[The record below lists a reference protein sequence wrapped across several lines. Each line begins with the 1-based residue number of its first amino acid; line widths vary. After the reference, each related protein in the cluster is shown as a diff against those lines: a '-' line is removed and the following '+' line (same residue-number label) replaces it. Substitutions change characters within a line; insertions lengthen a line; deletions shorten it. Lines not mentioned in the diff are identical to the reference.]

1 MATGSAEERYLKL
14 QNAAHTLLRC
24 GSEFEEK
31 CEREQYDMG
40 QRLRLAGKVAED
52 GNKIVADL
60 GSLVGGMS
68 YALKEC
74 GVRAVSTEL
83 GKKNCKRIRARG
95 INDDVVWCNSFKLP
109 IRDVDALVSYLFLGA
124 YVYPRLRKN
133 SLSKI
138 FRELSKSADTI
149 YSVELK
155 SEYTDWFNWHEPDT
169 PSGIKERLD
178 RALPD
183 FEVEYLGEFG
193 KYKDEYLVRG
203 KFMDGDFALDE
214 HIEDRLGFKFTKK
227 KKTGLKNKILGWIKG

>member
-1 MATGSAEERYLKL
+1 MATGSTEERYLKL
-14 QNAAHTLLRC
+14 QDANEPETKVEL
-24 GSEFEEK
+24 
-31 CEREQYDMG
+31 EQYDMG
-40 QRLRLAGKVAED
+40 QRLRLAGQVAKD

-83 GKKNCKRIRARG
+83 GKKNCKRIRKRG
-95 INDDVVWCNSFKLP
+95 INEDVVWCSSFKLP
-109 IRDVDALVSYLFLGA
+109 VHNVDALVSYMFLGA

-133 SLSKI
+133 SLPKI
-138 FRELSKSADTI
+138 FGELSKSADTI

-155 SEYTDWFNWHEPDT
+155 SEYRDWLRQEPDT
-169 PSGIKERLD
+169 PSEIKEKLD

-193 KYKDEYLVRG
+193 KYRDECLVRG
-203 KFMDGDFALDE
+203 RFTEGDVALE
-214 HIEDRLGFKFTKK
+214 THIEDRLGFKFTRKK
-227 KKTGLKNKILGWIKG
+227 KKGLKEKLLGWIKA